1 MDILQRYKVP
11 RAANVSFFFIVK
23 EKKSYIIRLP
33 RNKAT
38 CTALLVGSWSIL
50 ENTAWFIRSLQTFE
64 DFFFNLV
71 LWRKQNFFSPRH
83 STRKQLD
90 NRRAGGAKWIFF
102 LVAGTGAKTT
112 IFLLG
117 ERASGTIKRRARS
130 CNGSTGALFQNG
142 NRQRQHWG
150 QCSAKLLDNWI
161 VNLNR

>member
-130 CNGSTGALFQNG
+130 CNGLFRAHIIGDRCIVPKWQSATTTLG
-142 NRQRQHWG
+142 PVFG
-150 QCSAKLLDNWI
+150 QI
-161 VNLNR
+161 TR